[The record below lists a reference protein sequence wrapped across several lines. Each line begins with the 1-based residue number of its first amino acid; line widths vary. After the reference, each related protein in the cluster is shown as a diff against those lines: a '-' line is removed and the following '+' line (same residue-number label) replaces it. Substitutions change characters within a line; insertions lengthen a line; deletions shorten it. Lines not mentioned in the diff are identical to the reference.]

1 LDENIMDEKS
11 IGFFVV
17 SRSFL
22 LCKRDRE
29 RERELGDDEGF
40 VRSVGGLGDAQ

>member
-1 LDENIMDEKS
+1 MDEKS

-17 SRSFL
+17 SRSFV

-29 RERELGDDEGF
+29 RENSATTRVSFAVLA
-40 VRSVGGLGDAQ
+40 V

>member
-1 LDENIMDEKS
+1 MDEKS

-17 SRSFL
+17 SRSFV

-29 RERELGDDEGF
+29 RERENSATTRVSFAVLA
-40 VRSVGGLGDAQ
+40 V

>member
-1 LDENIMDEKS
+1 MDEKS

-17 SRSFL
+17 SRSFV
-22 LCKRDRE
+22 LCKRD

-40 VRSVGGLGDAQ
+40 VRSVGGLGEAQ

>member
-1 LDENIMDEKS
+1 LDENIVDEKS

-17 SRSFL
+17 SRSSV
-22 LCKRDRE
+22 LCKRD

-40 VRSVGGLGDAQ
+40 VRSVGGLGEAQ